1 MDLAGFCLRN
11 RVTTIFITV
20 LFVLGGIFCFN
31 RLGMLEDPEFTI
43 KTAVIYTP
51 YPGATPEQVLQEVTN
66 KVEDAVQQMGEI
78 KHIRSL
84 SRFGSSTVYVDIQDK
99 YMKDELPAVWTKL
112 RHKVGDMQYQLPPGA
127 GPSVV
132 NDDYGDVY
140 GVYYALVGSGFSYLE
155 LRDVAESLKK
165 ELVLVDQVAKVEYS
179 GNQQEAIFVEIP
191 RSRLDRLGSTMQTIL
206 GMLQQQNLVTATG
219 NVHVGTEYLRIDPTG
234 SFSSLEEIG
243 DLLILGEDGSLVRL
257 GDVAKIYHGYV
268 TPATQYDRFS
278 GKPAVT
284 LGISNVSG
292 GNVVV
297 MGEAVEKRLKELQG
311 LIPLGMELYPIEMQ
325 SQEVVEA
332 VKGFVINL
340 IESVVIVIA
349 LLLVFMGPTVGMII
363 GGILLITILVTFIFM
378 YLMHISLQQISLS
391 ALIIALGMLVDNA
404 IVVAEG
410 VLVGVEQGDDK
421 EQTAIRV
428 VKDTKMALLGAT
440 CIAILAFSSIAFSN
454 DSSGEYLR
462 SLFQVVALSLGASWV
477 LAITVTPLFCVMFI
491 RPPKEGEAKDPYGSK
506 FFKFFRILLE
516 KLIAFRYVFMASLVG
531 LLCLAI
537 FGFRFVEQ
545 IFFPPSTK
553 NECTIDFWMPEGTHI
568 DDTLKSMTVVE
579 EWLASQDEVVD
590 YSTFVGGGALRF
602 TLTYS
607 PADSNSAYGQFLV
620 ALRNAKDLDSFIPKA
635 QETVE
640 NLVPEAR
647 PIQVKRFSK
656 GGGSEPQIQ
665 ARFSGPQEQV
675 LRDLAR
681 KTRKIMLQN
690 PHTMGVT
697 DDWRMK
703 VKVLRPVI
711 AENQAKRAGLTRPQ
725 INQAVQ
731 MAYDG
736 YTTGLFREEDQMLP
750 IKVRLPEDERG
761 KVENV
766 LATQIWSPNLQ
777 KYIPLGQVVRS
788 LETTFENSCLRRRD
802 RMLTLTVECDPME
815 GYNTQELFKEL
826 APEIEAL
833 DLPPEYTLE
842 WGGDHEN
849 SRDAQ
854 AAVMKFVP
862 LSFLLMVMLLVMLF
876 NSFRQPVILLL
887 TLTLSIIGV
896 TLGLLLLGQ
905 PFSFVALL
913 GLLSLAGM
921 LLKNGIVL
929 LDQVNL
935 EIREGK
941 HPYEAVVHSTIT
953 RIRPV
958 MMAAM
963 TTVLGMFPLI
973 FDDFFA
979 PLAVTI
985 MFGLTFATL
994 LTLLVVPVLYCIFFN
1009 LRKED
1014 CLALKQ

>member
-11 RVTTIFITV
+11 RLTTIFITM
-20 LFVLGGIFCFN
+20 LLVLGGIFCFS

-84 SRFGSSTVYVDIQDK
+84 SRFGSSTIYVDIQDK
-99 YMKDELPAVWTKL
+99 YLKDELPEVWTRL

-140 GVYYALVGSGFSYLE
+140 GMYYALVGPGYSYLE

-165 ELVLVDQVAKVEYS
+165 ELVLVDQVAKVVYS
-179 GNQQEAIFVEIP
+179 GSQQEAIFVEIS

-206 GMLQQQNLVTATG
+206 GLLQQQNLVTSTG
-219 NVHVGTEYLRIDPTG
+219 NVHVGSQYLRIDPTG
-234 SFSSLEEIG
+234 GFESIEEIG
-243 DLLILGEDGSLVRL
+243 DLLVPGEDGSLVRL

-268 TPATQYDRFS
+268 SPASQYDRFD
-278 GKPAVT
+278 GEPAVT
-284 LGISNVSG
+284 LGISTVSG

-297 MGEAVEKRLKELQG
+297 MGEAVERRLQELKDT
-311 LIPLGMELYPIEMQ
+311 IPLGMELRPIEMQ
-325 SQEVVEA
+325 SREVVEA
-332 VKGFVINL
+332 VRGFVINL
-340 IESVVIVIA
+340 IESVVIVIG

-363 GGILLITILVTFIFM
+363 GGVLLVTILVTFIFM
-378 YLMHISLQQISLS
+378 FFMQISLQQISLS

-410 VLVGVEQGDDK
+410 VLVGVEQGQEK
-421 EQTAIRV
+421 EKTALQV

-462 SLFQVVALSLGASWV
+462 SLFQVVAISLGASWV
-477 LAITVTPLFCVMFI
+477 LAITITPLFCVMFI
-491 RPPKEGEAKDPYGSK
+491 RPPKEGEAKDPYGSA
-506 FFKFFRILLE
+506 FFRLFRSSLE
-516 KLIAFRYVFMASLVG
+516 KLIRFRYAFMLVLVG
-531 LLCLAI
+531 LLVLAV
-537 FGFRFVEQ
+537 FSFRFVEK
-545 IFFPPSTK
+545 IFFPPSTRS
-553 NECTIDFWMPEGTHI
+553 ECTIDFWMPEGTHI
-568 DDTLKSMTVVE
+568 DDTLAQMRVVE
-579 EWLASQDEVVD
+579 DWLDSQEEVD
-590 YSTFVGGGALRF
+590 SYSTFAGGGALRF

-607 PADSNSAYGQFLV
+607 PADSNSAYGQFIV
-620 ALRNAKDLDSFIPKA
+620 SLREPKDLNTFIPKA
-635 QETVE
+635 QREVE
-640 NLVPEAR
+640 NLVPQAR

-656 GGGSEPQIQ
+656 GSG
-665 ARFSGPQEQV
+665 SGPQIEARLSGPREDV
-675 LRDLAR
+675 LRDLANQV
-681 KTRKIMLQN
+681 RKIMLRN

-703 VKVLRPVI
+703 VKVLRPII

-750 IKVRLPEDERG
+750 IKIRLPEDERG

-777 KYIPLGQVVRS
+777 QFVPLGQVVRS
-788 LETTFENSCLRRRD
+788 LETTFENASLRRRD
-802 RMLTLTVECDPME
+802 RMLTLTVQCDPVE
-815 GYNTQELFKEL
+815 GYNTQELFNEM
-826 APEIEAL
+826 ASQIEAV
-833 DLPPEYTLE
+833 DLPPGYVME
-842 WGGDHEN
+842 WGGDHES

-876 NSFRQPVILLL
+876 NSFRQPVILFL
-887 TLTLSIIGV
+887 TLSLSIIGV
-896 TLGLLLLGQ
+896 TLGLLLLRQ

-941 HPYEAVVHSTIT
+941 PPYEAVVHSTIT

-963 TTVLGMFPLI
+963 TTVLGMSPLI

-1009 LRKED
+1009 LRREE
-1014 CLALKQ
+1014 C

>member
-1 MDLAGFCLRN
+1 MGLAKFCLRN
-11 RVTTIFITV
+11 RLTTLFITF
-20 LFVLGGIFCFN
+20 LLVLGGIFCFT

-84 SRFGSSTVYVDIQDK
+84 SRFGASTVYVDIQDK
-99 YMKDELPAVWTKL
+99 YLKDQLPEVWTKL

-140 GVYYALVGSGFSYLE
+140 GMYYALVGPGYSYLE
-155 LRDVAESLKK
+155 LRDVAENLKK
-165 ELVLVDQVAKVEYS
+165 ELVLVDQVAKVVYS
-179 GNQQEAIFVEIP
+179 GNQQEAIFVEIS

-206 GMLQQQNLVTATG
+206 GLLQQQNLVTSTG
-219 NVHVGTEYLRIDPTG
+219 NVHVGSEYLRIDPTG
-234 SFSSLEEIG
+234 GFESIESIG
-243 DLLILGEDGSLVRL
+243 DLLIPGENGSLVRL

-268 TPATQYDRFS
+268 TPASQYDRID

-284 LGISNVSG
+284 LGISTVAG
-292 GNVVV
+292 GNVVT
-297 MGEAVEKRLKELQG
+297 MGEAVEKRLKELQDR
-311 LIPLGMELYPIEMQ
+311 IPLGMELRPIEMQ
-325 SQEVVEA
+325 SREVVEA
-332 VKGFVINL
+332 VQGFVINL
-340 IESVVIVIA
+340 LESVAIVIG
-349 LLLVFMGPTVGMII
+349 LLLIFMGPTVGMII
-363 GGILLITILVTFIFM
+363 GGVLLITILVTFIFM
-378 YLMHISLQQISLS
+378 FFMEISLQQISLS

-410 VLVGVEQGDDK
+410 VLVGVEQGQDK
-421 EQTAIRV
+421 EEAALRV

-440 CIAILAFSSIAFSN
+440 TIAILAFSSIAFSN

-462 SLFQVVALSLGASWV
+462 SLFQVVAISLGSSWV
-477 LAITVTPLFCVMFI
+477 LAITITPLLCVMFI
-491 RPPKEGEAKDPYGSK
+491 RPPKAGDVKDPYGSK
-506 FFKFFRILLE
+506 FFKLFQGLLE
-516 KLIAFRYVFMASLVG
+516 GLIRFRYAFVLSLVG
-531 LLCLAI
+531 LLVLSI
-537 FGFRFVEQ
+537 FSFQFVEK
-545 IFFPPSTK
+545 IFFPPSTRAQ
-553 NECTIDFWMPEGTHI
+553 CTIDFWMPEGTHI
-568 DDTLKSMTVVE
+568 DDTLAQMQVVE
-579 EWLASQDEVVD
+579 NWLESQEEVD
-590 YSTFVGGGALRF
+590 SYSTFVGGGALRF

-607 PADSNSAYGQFLV
+607 PADSNSSYGQFIVSLKDT
-620 ALRNAKDLDSFIPKA
+620 KDLNGFIPKA
-635 QETVE
+635 QREVE
-640 NLVPEAR
+640 NLVPQAR

-656 GGGSEPQIQ
+656 GSTAGAQIE
-665 ARFSGPQEQV
+665 ARLSGPRDNV
-675 LRDLAR
+675 LRTLANEV
-681 KTRKIMLQN
+681 KKIMLRN

-697 DDWRMK
+697 DDWRME
-703 VKVLRPVI
+703 VKVIRPII

-736 YTTGLFREEDQMLP
+736 YTTGLFRDDDQMLP
-750 IKVRLPEDERG
+750 IKIRLPEDERG

-777 KYIPLGQVVRS
+777 RFVPLGQVVRS
-788 LETTFENSCLRRRD
+788 LETTFENASLRRRD
-802 RMLTLTVECDPME
+802 RMLTLTVQCDPIE
-815 GYNTQELFKEL
+815 GYNTQQLFNEL

-833 DLPPEYTLE
+833 DLPPEYVLE
-842 WGGDHEN
+842 WGGDHE
-849 SRDAQ
+849 SSQDAQ
-854 AAVMKFVP
+854 SAVMKFVP
-862 LSFLLMVMLLVMLF
+862 LSFLLMVVLLVMLF
-876 NSFRQPVILLL
+876 NSFRQPMMLML

-896 TLGLLLLGQ
+896 TLGLLLLRQ

-941 HPYEAVVHSTIT
+941 TPYDAVIHATIT

-963 TTVLGMFPLI
+963 TTVLGVLPLI
-973 FDDFFA
+973 FDDFFG

-1014 CLALKQ
+1014 LVASKK